1 MRRALAVLLAASC
14 STQALAGPAGWTIS
28 EASGPVTIAR
38 AGVSTVAT
46 RGGAVSAGDVVS
58 TGRGGR
64 AVLVRGTEFMMV
76 APGSRL
82 RLPAEAQPAGVTRV
96 IEELGNVVFMIKKK
110 MTPHFEV
117 KTPYLAAVV
126 KGTTF
131 SVGVSGAGTS
141 VQVLE
146 GAVDVATLDGGAHDL
161 VTPGAVAM
169 VAAGNRMRMT
179 IEENG
184 RTRVLESS
192 GAGESEPAPAAVP
205 VVAEQTASRE
215 GEGGGRERGRRGPS
229 RGSARGRGR
238 GLVAGRGARADRGGL
253 CPGGVA
259 GDHHRRAGI
268 RHDRRGRR
276 HCRCRRRDEDR
287 DRGGG
292 IDDAHGRD
300 RKSDR
305 RGARRRGRG
314 CRHRPE
320 VGDRNRHR
328 GAGQGGG
335 GTPVGRR
342 RGGRDQG
349 CRGCRPG
356 EGGGRAAQHRE
367 GGGRRGGGGSGQGR
381 GAGGRGSRPR
391 R

>member
-1 MRRALAVLLAASC
+1 MRRALAAVLAASC

-38 AGVSTVAT
+38 GGVSTVAT
-46 RGGAVSAGDVVS
+46 RGGAVGAGDVVS

-179 IEENG
+179 IEESG
-184 RTRVLESS
+184 RTRVIESP
-192 GAGESEPAPAAVP
+192 GAGEGEPAAPAAP
-205 VVAEQTASRE
+205 VAVEQTA
-215 GEGGGRERGRRGPS
+215 GE
-229 RGSARGRGR
+229 
-238 GLVAGRGARADRGGL
+238 D
-253 CPGGVA
+253 
-259 GDHHRRAGI
+259 
-268 RHDRRGRR
+268 
-276 HCRCRRRDEDR
+276 
-287 DRGGG
+287 
-292 IDDAHGRD
+292 
-300 RKSDR
+300 
-305 RGARRRGRG
+305 
-314 CRHRPE
+314 
-320 VGDRNRHR
+320 
-328 GAGQGGG
+328 
-335 GTPVGRR
+335 
-342 RGGRDQG
+342 
-349 CRGCRPG
+349 
-356 EGGGRAAQHRE
+356 
-367 GGGRRGGGGSGQGR
+367 
-381 GAGGRGSRPR
+381 
-391 R
+391 